1 MIFAYQPH
9 SQSGTLSDEA
19 SWPKQ
24 QGDTEESHFKSEYEE
39 VSDCCSREMFNPVKR
54 MLRHNPGLRPSLNEL
69 RESIYVELSKLDLQ
83 HGTEIKCKR
92 KREVAEDLRIY
103 PSVDSDG
110 SAKSDL
116 GDVYSPPRKRL
127 KIDLTDATR
136 DQYAQLVTAWNDS
149 DLNADDADLNE
160 IVDAVD
166 RYLLE
171 DGDPQDQAA
180 KHFISCLRKRI
191 DQDTA
196 DCYVLWGNEIKKD
209 SINKAMSVAGKFEV
223 LASINDIVFWDEDAY
238 NSTREAR
245 ETLRQVLDWG
255 TMLL

>member
-1 MIFAYQPH
+1 M
-9 SQSGTLSDEA
+9 
-19 SWPKQ
+19 
-24 QGDTEESHFKSEYEE
+24 
-39 VSDCCSREMFNPVKR
+39 
-54 MLRHNPGLRPSLNEL
+54 NEL
-69 RESIYVELSKLDLQ
+69 RESIYGELRKLDLQ

-103 PSVDSDG
+103 PSVDSDV